1 MAALGAL
8 PVHLEPFTTWVQ
20 VLAALLAAEG
30 VTWQNVV
37 APNNPDYILPDTQ
50 EHLMDL
56 VYQQEGLLGA
66 AIEAYGFQAALQA
79 NGPGQQPERGQRRV
93 RRRGG
98 V

>member
-1 MAALGAL
+1 M
-8 PVHLEPFTTWVQ
+8 Q

-50 EHLMDL
+50 EQLMNL
-56 VYQQEGLLGA
+56 VYDLNAQLGA
-66 AIEAYGFQAALQA
+66 DIEAYGFQVALQA

>member
-1 MAALGAL
+1 MFATVFDVAACRQTDCM
-8 PVHLEPFTTWVQ
+8 P
-20 VLAALLAAEG
+20 
-30 VTWQNVV
+30 
-37 APNNPDYILPDTQ
+37 PDTQ
-50 EHLMDL
+50 EHLMEL
-56 VYQQEGLLGA
+56 VYHQEGLLGA